1 MFSLICGFLWG
12 CFCTLLLI
20 DLFTALINIVWWIYL
35 ILFFVLL
42 INSIVL
48 RVYLYVSDYKSLA
61 MDGISI
67 GSKIVRYIVNKRKNN
82 KQIKD

>member
-12 CFCTLLLI
+12 CFYTLLLI

-48 RVYLYVSDYKSLA
+48 RVYLYVSDYKGLA
-61 MDGISI
+61 MDGISV
-67 GSKIVRYIVNKRKNN
+67 GSKIVRYIINKRKNN

>member
-35 ILFFVLL
+35 ILL

-48 RVYLYVSDYKSLA
+48 RVYLYVSDYKGLA
-61 MDGISI
+61 MDGISV
-67 GSKIVRYIVNKRKNN
+67 GSKIVRYIINKRKNN